1 MSDQDIL
8 LTISIQ
14 YEADK
19 WWEKRKYQILETNIA
34 RTIQQTVRRITSEI
48 LGVKGLTQ
56 QREKKPYTLGRFNTL
71 DPSDLNKEEFQAYPS
86 NRFTLFISKEVS

>member
-34 RTIQQTVRRITSEI
+34 KTIQQTVRRITSEI

-56 QREKKPYTLGRFNTL
+56 QREKKPYTLGRF
-71 DPSDLNKEEFQAYPS
+71 
-86 NRFTLFISKEVS
+86 IH

>member
-56 QREKKPYTLGRFNTL
+56 QREKNHILSGAL
-71 DPSDLNKEEFQAYPS
+71 
-86 NRFTLFISKEVS
+86 IH